1 MILGR
6 RIGAVPVVTVRG
18 AVAPVRGASPKA
30 SLGRGSE
37 PSPGRGGAHDGAHR
51 RESPAP
57 VAARVRVRSMA
68 TASSPLT
75 AVTAATPRVRRGEK
89 VAASRVVRGP
99 QRERHQPDYLILLA
113 VVALGAVGILM
124 VYSTSGVGSYLRE
137 AGDAFSVVGPQL
149 MWGSLGLVVM
159 VVVTRLDYRWWRL
172 VSLPMYVVA
181 PGLLLVVLLK
191 PIGPFTPVVVG
202 GSARW
207 LAIGPLPQ
215 LHPAEFAKLALI
227 VYVAHFLARKGGKS
241 SSLVHGMLPFLVIAG
256 PVIALVA
263 LEPDLGTTGVL
274 TLSAFTMFFVAGA
287 SLWQLLLLLPAGIAA
302 VVWYVNDNAY
312 QMTRVVTFLDPWKD
326 PSGAGYHTV
335 QGLLALGQG
344 GILGTASAR
353 AARPARCSTAE
364 RAERLHLRR
373 GRAGARAHRRRARHR
388 AVPVPGLPRDAR
400 GAPAPDTFGALLA
413 TGITAWLTFQAFINI
428 GVVTALLPITGIT
441 LPFVSLGGS
450 SLLVSFAA
458 VGILLSISRE
468 TQPRGTWNDADPDR
482 GRWHRRP
489 HLPGVGRGARD
500 PEPTGGR

>member
-18 AVAPVRGASPKA
+18 PVAPVRGASPKA

-37 PSPGRGGAHDGAHR
+37 PSPGRGGARDGAH

-57 VAARVRVRSMA
+57 VVARVRVRSMA

-149 MWGSLGLVVM
+149 MWGSLGLVMM

-172 VSLPMYVVA
+172 VSLPMYLVA
-181 PGLLLVVLLK
+181 LVLLLVVLAK
-191 PIGPFTPVVVG
+191 PIGPFTPIVVG

-207 LAIGPLPQ
+207 LEIGPLPAM
-215 LHPAEFAKLALI
+215 HPAEFAKLALI

-263 LEPDLGTTGVL
+263 REPDLGTTGVL
-274 TLSAFTMFFVAGA
+274 TLSAFMMFFVAGA
-287 SLWQLLLLLPAGIAA
+287 RLWQLLLLLPAGIAA

-344 GILGTASAR
+344 GILGTGLGESR
-353 AARPARCSTAE
+353 Q
-364 RAERLHLRR
+364 
-373 GRAGARAHRRRARHR
+373 AGALALPNAQNDYIFG
-388 AVPVPGLPRDAR
+388 VVGQELGLIGGVLVIALYLFLAYR
-400 GAPAPDTFGALLA
+400 GMRVALAAPDTFGALMA

-482 GRWHRRP
+482 GRWHWRP
-489 HLPGVGRGARD
+489 HLPGPGRGARD